1 MGPTI
6 NKVLFLFL
14 RRMRAPLLALTAAYA
29 ISVLGLVLIPGVD
42 DQGEPWRM
50 DFFHAFYFV
59 TYMATTIGFGEIPHA
74 FTEAQRMWTVV
85 AVYLSVVAWLYA
97 IGKIL
102 ALIQDPAFRLAVSQH
117 AFDRTIRKLQR
128 PFHIVCGYGDTGA
141 LVVRSLLGR
150 NGFAVVIDRNPDR
163 INELVLEDYPLQ
175 IPGLCAD
182 ASIANR
188 LLDAGLLNPH
198 CQGVVALTS
207 DDAVN
212 LRIAIAAKLLNP
224 ERPVICRAESHDTE
238 KNMASFGTDQVINPF
253 DIFGQRLAL
262 ALHSPAHHLLHEWLG
277 SIPGSPLPMPID
289 PPCGRWIL
297 CGFGRFGKA
306 VHAGLIQEGVEVTLV
321 ETDPEGA
328 DCPPDCIK
336 GRGTEADT
344 LHEAGIESASG
355 IVAGT
360 GRDDYNLSIV
370 MTARELNPELFMVGR
385 QNRECDSL
393 LFAAADLPLVMRH
406 DRVIAEAILAHLTS
420 PLLPRFLELSRNQT
434 TDWANEQ
441 VSSITAV
448 VGDRVPAIW
457 NEQLDEGTAPA
468 LLAHLEQE
476 PVTLGQL
483 LRADHPVRQRHAC
496 IVLLLRREAGG
507 EDILAPD
514 DNTPLQP
521 GDHLL
526 FCGRFASAL
535 TISHTLR
542 DPHALRYLLTGEDT
556 PEGWICRALRAAR
569 RQPA

>member
-1 MGPTI
+1 VGHTI

-59 TYMATTIGFGEIPHA
+59 TYMATTIGFGEIPHS
-74 FTEAQRMWTVV
+74 FSEAQRMWTVF
-85 AVYLSVVAWLYA
+85 AVYLSVITWLYA
-97 IGKIL
+97 IGKTL

-117 AFDRTIRKLQR
+117 TFDRTIRKLRR

-150 NGFAVVIDRNPDR
+150 NGFAVVIDPDADR
-163 INELVLEDYPLQ
+163 INELVLEDYPLH

-182 ASIANR
+182 ASVAGR
-188 LLDAGLLNPH
+188 LLDAGLLNPY

-224 ERPVICRAESHDTE
+224 DRPVICRAESHDTE
-238 KNMASFGTDQVINPF
+238 KNLASFGTDQIINPF

-262 ALHSPAHHLLHEWLG
+262 ALHSPVHHLLHEWLG
-277 SIPGSPLPMPID
+277 NIPGSPLPMPID
-289 PPCGRWIL
+289 PPSGRWIL

-306 VHAGLIQEGVEVTLV
+306 VHACLTQEGVEVTLV
-321 ETDPEGA
+321 EADPERME
-328 DCPPDCIK
+328 CPPACIK

-344 LHEAGIESASG
+344 LYAAGIEGASG

-385 QNRECDSL
+385 QNREKNSL
-393 LFAAADLPLVMRH
+393 LFDAADLPLVMRH

-420 PLLPRFLELSRNQT
+420 PLLPRFLELSRAQET
-434 TDWANEQ
+434 EWANEII
-441 VSSITAV
+441 SAITAV
-448 VGDRVPAIW
+448 VGERVPAIW
-457 NEQLDEGTAPA
+457 TQELDADTAPA
-468 LLAHLEQE
+468 LLAHLEHE
-476 PVTLGQL
+476 PVSLGQL
-483 LRADHPVRQRHAC
+483 LRANHPVRPRHAC
-496 IVLLLRREAGG
+496 IALLLRRTSGAQE
-507 EDILAPD
+507 ILAPD
-514 DNTPLQP
+514 DDTPLQP

-526 FCGRFASAL
+526 FSGRFASAL
-535 TISHTLR
+535 AISHSLR
-542 DPHALRYLLTGEDT
+542 DPHALRYLLTGEDS
-556 PEGWICRALRAAR
+556 PEGWIWRALRAAR
-569 RQPA
+569 GAPA